1 MTAVQFCSWKL
12 PVALIGLAMLCPPAR
27 AADAEGTV
35 VGTGQ
40 AIISRPAQIIRMTA
54 TLTADAKDITSA
66 LAKLKSLQDE
76 DRRKLAD
83 LGATAESVEFGSAQ
97 LPGGGDARQQYIQ
110 RMTRMN
116 GRNAAK
122 PAPKEP
128 SVTVS
133 CTLKAEWPI
142 KSTDDSMLAESY
154 ALQQKVKAANLT
166 GGKDAKAATPE
177 EQEVL
182 EEAQAVAE
190 QNGQD
195 TASGEP
201 AFVYVIRVSAD
212 DQAAATA
219 DAFKKARAAAARLAQ
234 AADAQLGALRQ
245 LSSAASVPGE
255 GTDDSYTAAIMMQR
269 EMGIAAPAAVKN
281 DGEAISPSPGIVKF
295 QIDVTA
301 TFAIK

>member
-1 MTAVQFCSWKL
+1 MNPVQPCSWKL
-12 PVALIGLAMLCPPAR
+12 PLALIGLAMLCSSAR

-35 VGTGQ
+35 VGAGQ
-40 AIISRPAQIIRMTA
+40 AVISRPAQIIRMSA
-54 TLTADAKDITSA
+54 TISADAKDITSA
-66 LAKLKSLQDE
+66 LAKLKTLQE
-76 DRRKLAD
+76 DDRKKLAD

-110 RMTRMN
+110 RMMRRN
-116 GRNAAK
+116 GAK
-122 PAPKEP
+122 PAAKEP
-128 SVTVS
+128 SVIVS

-142 KSTDDSMLAESY
+142 KSADDSMLADSY

-166 GGKDAKAATPE
+166 GGKDAKTATPE

-195 TASGEP
+195 PAVGEP
-201 AFVYVIRVSAD
+201 AFVYVIHVSPD

-219 DAFKKARAAAARLAQ
+219 EAFKKARAAAARLAQ

-245 LSSAASVPGE
+245 LSSGTSGPGE
-255 GTDDSYTAAIMMQR
+255 ANPYVAAMMQR
-269 EMGIAAPAAVKN
+269 EMGITAPAPVQN
-281 DGEAISPSPGIVKF
+281 DGEAISAGPGIVKL